1 MVTCTPFSRARSR
14 SSARIAGIHYGV
26 RNLGRTGGQLG
37 FDGRGTPDRSRRGD
51 FRQRR
56 GFFEYCDEN
65 RGARTG
71 VETEEIAFSPPSTR
85 RRLSAGL
92 AVSAGR
98 LAGGAIAMGDGKQ
111 LGRGVIVARNR
122 CSRKVVVVLTLDKFS
137 SLRTRNSLR
146 RQFAAPPPL
155 ASPPHL
161 SCSP

>member
-1 MVTCTPFSRARSR
+1 VVTCTPFSRARSR
-14 SSARIAGIHYGV
+14 SSARIAGIHCGV

-71 VETEEIAFSPPSTR
+71 VEPEEVAFSPPSTR

-98 LAGGAIAMGDGKQ
+98 FAGGAIAMGDGTQ

-122 CSRKVVVVLTLDKFS
+122 CSRKVVVVLTLDKIFF
-137 SLRTRNSLR
+137 LKDTKFTAPAVRG
-146 RQFAAPPPL
+146 APPR
-155 ASPPHL
+155 
-161 SCSP
+161 